1 MDEDNKN
8 DAINEDVS
16 GAAPTDSVTADI
28 EKLQQERQE
37 YLEGWKRALADYD
50 NLKKANERDRADQVH
65 YAVGDFVRTLLPV
78 MDSWS
83 KAEAHRPAPKDD
95 GSHDAAACNQW
106 MEGMS
111 HVRKQFESALAKAGV
126 MPINEVNVL
135 FDPNLHEAMMMQP
148 APEGVAP
155 HTVLQI
161 LEPGVKLH
169 DRVLKPAKVTVAE

>member
-8 DAINEDVS
+8 DVTNEDVS
-16 GAAPTDSVTADI
+16 GVAPTDGVTADV

-50 NLKKANERDRADQVH
+50 NLKKANERDRADQVR

-83 KAEAHRPAPKDD
+83 KAEAHRPSPKED
-95 GSHDAAACNQW
+95 GTPDSATCLQW

-126 MPINEVNVL
+126 MPINEANVP
-135 FDPNLHEAMMMQP
+135 FDPNLHEAMMMQS
-148 APEGVAP
+148 APEGVAA
-155 HTVLQI
+155 HTVLKI

-169 DRVLKPAKVTVAE
+169 DRILKPAKVIVAE